1 MLRFAA
7 AVLAVAAIAP
17 TPAEKGL
24 ARLSEALASPAIVNN
39 DVLWTRCGAWDKI
52 APIPTTVV
60 AAETPIAAGPSQS
73 RCNDPHLSV
82 STLERGRHERGEDRD
97 RRANFLTRALSVE
110 HPAVLPTAHSFSH
123 EPTCSS
129 FHTLACCTYGA
140 RRMQRFSPDCRRPWR
155 HERGRGSRLTGQL
168 SYTRALGRASC
179 CAAYSSGAAVC
190 RGASLSVHP
199 AGGRVGSGASCSWCR
214 WVTGFVASLCASL
227 QEGGQ
232 DCITGTKQRSS
243 VCSQR
248 CSKMGLLMGFR
259 LRLARLTTTAVS
271 A

>member
-39 DVLWTRCGAWDKI
+39 DVLWTRCGALDKI
-52 APIPTTVV
+52 APNPTTVV
-60 AAETPIAAGPSQS
+60 AAETPFAAGPSQS

-199 AGGRVGSGASCSWCR
+199 AAELLVVQVEAEAARSEAEEAVQR
-214 WVTGFVASLCASL
+214 WRS
-227 QEGGQ
+227 EGEGE
-232 DCITGTKQRSS
+232 
-243 VCSQR
+243 
-248 CSKMGLLMGFR
+248 
-259 LRLARLTTTAVS
+259 
-271 A
+271 

>member
-39 DVLWTRCGAWDKI
+39 DVLWTRCGVLDKI
-52 APIPTTVV
+52 APNPTTVV

-73 RCNDPHLSV
+73 RCNDSHLTV
-82 STLERGRHERGEDRD
+82 GALGVMNGVEDRD

-199 AGGRVGSGASCSWCR
+199 AAELLVVQVEAEAARSEAEEAVQRWRSEGEGEGEGEGAGAGEGDGLPGGVN
-214 WVTGFVASLCASL
+214 
-227 QEGGQ
+227 
-232 DCITGTKQRSS
+232 
-243 VCSQR
+243 
-248 CSKMGLLMGFR
+248 
-259 LRLARLTTTAVS
+259 
-271 A
+271 

>member
-1 MLRFAA
+1 MFIGALGPSALDISQGMSQFTLYSSEEYLPTRVVPWRRRRSCWRVAVPTKCLSGGRMLRFAA

-39 DVLWTRCGAWDKI
+39 DVLWTRCGALDKI
-52 APIPTTVV
+52 APNPTTVV

-73 RCNDPHLSV
+73 RCNDSHLAV
-82 STLERGRHERGEDRD
+82 GALGVMNGVEDRD

-129 FHTLACCTYGA
+129 YHTLACCTYGA
-140 RRMQRFSPDCRRPWR
+140 RRMQRFSPGCRRPWR

-179 CAAYSSGAAVC
+179 CAA
-190 RGASLSVHP
+190 
-199 AGGRVGSGASCSWCR
+199 
-214 WVTGFVASLCASL
+214 
-227 QEGGQ
+227 
-232 DCITGTKQRSS
+232 
-243 VCSQR
+243 
-248 CSKMGLLMGFR
+248 
-259 LRLARLTTTAVS
+259 
-271 A
+271 

>member
-1 MLRFAA
+1 MR
-7 AVLAVAAIAP
+7 AP
-17 TPAEKGL
+17 RATCANNAGSRCAG
-24 ARLSEALASPAIVNN
+24 ARYRSECFTFCAPR
-39 DVLWTRCGAWDKI
+39 RCWPSVYFRPERSNQDKI
-52 APIPTTVV
+52 APNPTTVV

-140 RRMQRFSPDCRRPWR
+140 RRMQRFSPGCRRPWR

-199 AGGRVGSGASCSWCR
+199 AAELLVVQVEAE
-214 WVTGFVASLCASL
+214 AA
-227 QEGGQ
+227 
-232 DCITGTKQRSS
+232 RSEAEWRRR
-243 VCSQR
+243 QTEWEE
-248 CSKMGLLMGFR
+248 
-259 LRLARLTTTAVS
+259 LAQLG
-271 A
+271 